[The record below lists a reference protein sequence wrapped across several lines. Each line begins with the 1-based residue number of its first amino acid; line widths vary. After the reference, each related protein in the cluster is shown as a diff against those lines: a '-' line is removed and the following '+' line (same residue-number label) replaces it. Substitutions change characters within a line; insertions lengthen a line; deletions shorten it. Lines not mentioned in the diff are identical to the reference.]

1 MKKLLL
7 VAGLLAS
14 QSALAHVSYSGRDFG
29 SFDGLSNQSVTIAN
43 QATRSYSWA
52 DAADADWGDTHT
64 GKWFTFTLT
73 NDALVTISASA
84 LANATAT
91 SVGGLLPGF
100 SLYAGKA
107 PAAAYDA
114 TDVTLAYRNTLGF
127 ETEGAWNA
135 AGDFLIGNESG
146 EYNTLKLL
154 GYAVDGTSANFGN
167 LSGITGD
174 GNADGVVSASFALG
188 AGSYTLIFGGAD
200 YASQNTA
207 AAALQFGLST
217 TLSVAAVPEPSTY
230 AMLGLGMVLL
240 GVAARRRRS
249 TRS

>member
-1 MKKLLL
+1 MKKLRL
-7 VAGLLAS
+7 VAGLLTS

-52 DAADADWGDTHT
+52 DAADADWGHTHT

-91 SVGGLLPGF
+91 SVGGLLLGF

-127 ETEGAWNA
+127 KTEGVSSGKKPGWSLPWKTCSTAPICYHSA
-135 AGDFLIGNESG
+135 AH
-146 EYNTLKLL
+146 
-154 GYAVDGTSANFGN
+154 
-167 LSGITGD
+167 
-174 GNADGVVSASFALG
+174 
-188 AGSYTLIFGGAD
+188 
-200 YASQNTA
+200 
-207 AAALQFGLST
+207 
-217 TLSVAAVPEPSTY
+217 
-230 AMLGLGMVLL
+230 ML
-240 GVAARRRRS
+240 RRA
-249 TRS
+249 TP